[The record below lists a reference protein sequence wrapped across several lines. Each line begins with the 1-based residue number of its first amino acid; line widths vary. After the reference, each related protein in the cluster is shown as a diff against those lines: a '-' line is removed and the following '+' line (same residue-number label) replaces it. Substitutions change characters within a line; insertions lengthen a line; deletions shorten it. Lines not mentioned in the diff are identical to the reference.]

1 MVSFN
6 FVDGPQR
13 LPQVL
18 EEGPGWYATP
28 CMSEMSKYDPPASQR
43 SAMLTQSS
51 VLDPRGTCAAH
62 PDEQRR
68 DLVDKFPEGGLGDPV
83 LRGERDVREVDTVRS
98 RHGVI

>member
-1 MVSFN
+1 MEPFWYLSQTKIIVHREVHGFN

-43 SAMLTQSS
+43 SAMLTQIS

-62 PDEQRR
+62 PDEQRPGL
-68 DLVDKFPEGGLGDPV
+68 LV
-83 LRGERDVREVDTVRS
+83 
-98 RHGVI
+98 